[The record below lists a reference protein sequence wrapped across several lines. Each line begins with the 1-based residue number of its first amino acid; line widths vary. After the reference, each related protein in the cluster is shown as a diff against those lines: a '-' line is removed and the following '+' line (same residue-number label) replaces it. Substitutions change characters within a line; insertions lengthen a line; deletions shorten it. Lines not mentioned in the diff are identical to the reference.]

1 MLDLAFVRGRAIW
14 IPRENTEEE
23 QNKEK
28 NSEQRRAQ
36 KRWRDTP
43 SPDRERGQKT
53 LTNDDN
59 TKGQEKAGKTDSESG
74 SEEEID
80 SESGTEDTSEEED
93 SRRRVE
99 ETPLRQEETHSEKG
113 TEDTSEE
120 DESRRLVEEIRLIRK
135 VTELLP
141 QIREASDLLWPA
153 NEQRFQTVMDLDA
166 ARTSQDAERRR
177 LIKGAILVLS
187 DFL

>member
-1 MLDLAFVRGRAIW
+1 MAVKRSAE
-14 IPRENTEEE
+14 P
-23 QNKEK
+23 

-43 SPDRERGQKT
+43 SPDR
-53 LTNDDN
+53 
-59 TKGQEKAGKTDSESG
+59 
-74 SEEEID
+74 
-80 SESGTEDTSEEED
+80 ESGTEDTSEEED

-120 DESRRLVEEIRLIRK
+120 DESRRHVEEMRLIRK

-141 QIREASDLLWPA
+141 QIREAPDLLWPA

-166 ARTSQDAERRR
+166 ARTPQDAERRR
-177 LIKGAILVLS
+177 LVKGAIFALS
-187 DFL
+187 DFF